1 MDLNASNLDLPILLE
16 VTKKQTSWEQLI
28 IGENVHMWF
37 YLLNSSHLE
46 NTMKENT
53 ILMHRESFVMFRGFT
68 QTSTLLISIM
78 CRMCMWEHVCGT
90 CLMLSC
96 LCMQEYWSYFEQC

>member
-1 MDLNASNLDLPILLE
+1 
-16 VTKKQTSWEQLI
+16 
-28 IGENVHMWF
+28 MWF
-37 YLLNSSHLE
+37 YLLDSSHLE

-53 ILMHRESFVMFRGFT
+53 ILMHRESFMMSRSFT

-78 CRMCMWEHVCGT
+78 RRMCMWEHGCGT

-96 LCMQEYWSYFEQC
+96 LYVQEC